1 MPAAAARHNQI
12 HTERA
17 GHLAPL
23 TRSRDNAAMPDP
35 VILELAVNG
44 ATPRSRNR
52 HVPRDP
58 DEIAEVALAAVELGA
73 SIIHNHNDEPMF
85 TPDGVHAV
93 EPYLASW
100 RPVLDRYP
108 ELLMYPTMAAGA
120 RGIPVERRWAHVE
133 ELARLGLGGMTL
145 VDPGSVNLGLTS
157 DGSIARDAG
166 DGPYANSLSDIGYMF
181 ARSAELGAAPS
192 ISVFE
197 PGFLRATLSWQ
208 RAGRLPA
215 GAMVKLYFGGELEF
229 GLPPTAAGLEA
240 YLELLEPSGLP
251 WSVAVLGGTSWA
263 AGWPSG
269 RSAAAVTSASAWRTG
284 PDPGSQATWTC
295 CAPSLTWSSGW
306 GGRRPRSATPAV
318 SSASISRRRDGER

>member
-1 MPAAAARHNQI
+1 
-12 HTERA
+12 
-17 GHLAPL
+17 
-23 TRSRDNAAMPDP
+23 MPDP

-157 DGSIARDAG
+157 DGGIAPGAG
-166 DGPYANSLSDIGYMF
+166 DGPYAN
-181 ARSAELGAAPS
+181 PC
-192 ISVFE
+192 
-197 PGFLRATLSWQ
+197 P
-208 RAGRLPA
+208 
-215 GAMVKLYFGGELEF
+215 
-229 GLPPTAAGLEA
+229 
-240 YLELLEPSGLP
+240 
-251 WSVAVLGGTSWA
+251 
-263 AGWPSG
+263 
-269 RSAAAVTSASAWRTG
+269 TSATCSPAARNSA
-284 PDPGSQATWTC
+284 
-295 CAPSLTWSSGW
+295 
-306 GGRRPRSATPAV
+306 
-318 SSASISRRRDGER
+318 RRRASRSSSPASCGPR

>member
-1 MPAAAARHNQI
+1 M
-12 HTERA
+12 
-17 GHLAPL
+17 G
-23 TRSRDNAAMPDP
+23 PDP

-58 DEIAEVALAAVELGA
+58 AEIAEVALAAVELGA

-120 RGIPVERRWAHVE
+120 RGIGVERRWAHVE

-157 DGSIARDAG
+157 DGSIAHGAG
-166 DGPYANSLSDIGYMF
+166 DGPYANPLSDIGYMF
-181 ARSAELGAAPS
+181 ARSADLGAAPS

-197 PGFLRATLSWQ
+197 PGFLRATLTWQ
-208 RAGRLPA
+208 RRGLLPA
-215 GAMVKLYFGGELEF
+215 GAMVKLYFGGQLEF
-229 GLPPTAAGLEA
+229 GLPPTAAALEA

-251 WSVAVLGGTSWA
+251 WSVAVLGGDVVGCGLAERAIRRGGHVRVGLEDWA
-263 AGWPSG
+263 GAGELSNLDLL
-269 RSAAAVTSASAWRTG
+269 RAAVDLVERLGRQPAAI
-284 PDPGSQATWTC
+284 PDT
-295 CAPSLTWSSGW
+295 
-306 GGRRPRSATPAV
+306 RRLLGIGA
-318 SSASISRRRDGER
+318 

>member
-1 MPAAAARHNQI
+1 
-12 HTERA
+12 
-17 GHLAPL
+17 
-23 TRSRDNAAMPDP
+23 MPDP

-58 DEIAEVALAAVELGA
+58 GEIAEVALAAVELGA

-120 RGIPVERRWAHVE
+120 RGIGVEQRWAHVE

-157 DGSIARDAG
+157 DGSIAHGAG
-166 DGPYANSLSDIGYMF
+166 DGPYANPLSDIGYMF
-181 ARSAELGAAPS
+181 ARSADLGAAPS

-197 PGFLRATLSWQ
+197 PGFLRATLTWQ
-208 RAGRLPA
+208 RCGLLPA
-215 GAMVKLYFGGELEF
+215 GAMVKLYFGGQLEF
-229 GLPPTAAGLEA
+229 GLPPTAA
-240 YLELLEPSGLP
+240 
-251 WSVAVLGGTSWA
+251 VKA
-263 AGWPSG
+263 ARPAGSRCRADHAHHG
-269 RSAAAVTSASAWRTG
+269 RRAGRA
-284 PDPGSQATWTC
+284 
-295 CAPSLTWSSGW
+295 GW
-306 GGRRPRSATPAV
+306 GGLVQRHADTGEQQGVAWFAQEGGYLAV
-318 SSASISRRRDGER
+318 DEGHAGGAGAERVGG